1 MYQNRQDNDFSRHIP
16 PPIGETF
23 DPVAWEPGR
32 QPGPSPNPSVTPIT
46 GSPCSTRVITVSS
59 SASSSLE
66 TPSFP
71 FFPFSLSKE
80 SEPNRGA
87 SIEEGSTRD
96 DTYTSRSHTQVI
108 VSAVHGC
115 RVSLVCYCVA
125 QAVAAAGCRCTLHYL
140 SDPSGEETS
149 VSAACIVIEWYNK
162 RPSEARGKRE
172 KRNHLT
178 RLIAT
183 RRGESAGWATW
194 PMLLPPRVVN
204 TRPVGNCRR
213 DGTRNACFAS
223 WEAFQWIQRLASLP
237 SLRTRDLGSLLA
249 ANIWQAW

>member
-87 SIEEGSTRD
+87 SITRKD
-96 DTYTSRSHTQVI
+96 RRGTTRTRPDRTRRLSYPPCTAAVFHWCVI
-108 VSAVHGC
+108 AW
-115 RVSLVCYCVA
+115 RKPWL
-125 QAVAAAGCRCTLHYL
+125 QPAAGAPCITSPIRAERRRAFRRRALWS
-140 SDPSGEETS
+140 SDIIKGR
-149 VSAACIVIEWYNK
+149 AK
-162 RPSEARGKRE
+162 
-172 KRNHLT
+172 
-178 RLIAT
+178 
-183 RRGESAGWATW
+183 
-194 PMLLPPRVVN
+194 
-204 TRPVGNCRR
+204 PVGNGRNGTTWRAWSPRGEEKAR
-213 DGTRNACFAS
+213 DGPRDRCCCHHAS
-223 WEAFQWIQRLASLP
+223 
-237 SLRTRDLGSLLA
+237 
-249 ANIWQAW
+249 